1 MTNASSQQQTL
12 KERLTPPVHSDIS
25 ALLNGM
31 SNGAMVVGLPLLI
44 YNVLKDDHTHPERKK
59 VAMVVGAAGCAI
71 GAWFGWKEA
80 ELTREYR
87 ACVAGEIRQLRDDV
101 DRYPPHW
108 QEREAARKE
117 AKTSTEVM
125 AL

>member
-44 YNVLKDDHTHPERKK
+44 YNVLKDDHTHPRAKKSGHGGRRGRLRYWGLVWLERGR
-59 VAMVVGAAGCAI
+59 VN
-71 GAWFGWKEA
+71 
-80 ELTREYR
+80 
-87 ACVAGEIRQLRDDV
+87 
-101 DRYPPHW
+101 P
-108 QEREAARKE
+108 
-117 AKTSTEVM
+117 
-125 AL
+125 